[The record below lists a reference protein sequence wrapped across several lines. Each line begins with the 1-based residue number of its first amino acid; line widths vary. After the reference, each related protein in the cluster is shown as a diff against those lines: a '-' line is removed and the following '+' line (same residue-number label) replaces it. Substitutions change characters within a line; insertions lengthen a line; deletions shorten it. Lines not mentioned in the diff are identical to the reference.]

1 MQSGRAGLRGLAR
14 PLCGFWG
21 MAEGFAGFCED
32 SFCAGVWG
40 MEQIPCGDGIE
51 SMRGWNKFHPCMD
64 SCAMLQAE
72 DLWGLQPLRKRL
84 L

>member
-1 MQSGRAGLRGLAR
+1 MLAYGDWRARFAAFGGWRRALQD
-14 PLCGFWG
+14 F
-21 MAEGFAGFCED
+21 AETRSVLVFGA
-32 SFCAGVWG
+32 
-40 MEQIPCGDGIE
+40 MECIPCGDGIE
-51 SMRGWNKFHPCMD
+51 SMRGWNKFHPRMD